1 MNDQPSNLRRHSLIV
16 ADTGDFAS
24 FRNTDEILEL
34 AGCDLLTIGPG
45 LLEKLQSTDGEVPK
59 KLDPGSASLA
69 TIDRIRVD
77 EASFR
82 WHMNEDA
89 MATEKLSEGIR
100 KFATDTVK
108 LEQLITEKL

>member
-1 MNDQPSNLRRHSLIV
+1 M
-16 ADTGDFAS
+16 GAS

-45 LLEKLQSTDGEVPK
+45 LLGKLQSTNGDVTK
-59 KLDPGSASLA
+59 KLDPESASSA
-69 TIDRIRVD
+69 TIHRIQVD

-89 MATEKLSEGIR
+89 MATEKLAEGIR
-100 KFATDTVK
+100 KFAADTVK
-108 LEQLITEKL
+108 LEQWITEKL

>member
-1 MNDQPSNLRRHSLIV
+1 M
-16 ADTGDFAS
+16 GAS
-24 FRNTDEILEL
+24 FRNTDEILGL

-45 LLEKLQSTDGEVPK
+45 LLETLQSTEGEVPK
-59 KLDPGSASLA
+59 KLNPESASSA

-100 KFATDTVK
+100 KFAADTVK
-108 LEQLITEKL
+108 LEQLISEKL